1 LLAKNSPYEI
11 QQTFETTEE
20 LHNGTPYPVNAQSQ
34 IDIKY
39 TDHDLKM
46 EIANK
51 LEDLS
56 SKIKKKDTEIN
67 TEYLKLKFAKTH
79 KKKLRYRLK
88 ALYMALLKNPKLV
101 S

>member
-1 LLAKNSPYEI
+1 MQE
-11 QQTFETTEE
+11 TFETTEE
-20 LHNGTPYPVNAQSQ
+20 LHRGTPTPVNALSQ
-34 IDIKY
+34 TDIKY
-39 TDHDLKM
+39 TDHDLKL

-51 LEDLS
+51 LDDLS
-56 SKIKKKDTEIN
+56 NKIKKKDTEIN